1 MSPQNGA
8 KVINPISFTAA
19 NGKKS
24 NQAQEKVNQ
33 RKIFTHT
40 VETMAISSDIKTMVS
55 SGWPIRVNVGG

>member
-33 RKIFTHT
+33 RKDLY
-40 VETMAISSDIKTMVS
+40 SQQLKP
-55 SGWPIRVNVGG
+55 WPCHLTLRPW